1 MNKDKVLIIG
11 NKPYKNLSIGK
22 LIDNFQNNVRCN
34 FSIPLPEFN
43 NGAIYDELAL
53 CNHQWSNLVQKNL
66 SLDDIIKI
74 YRDAYSVEY
83 MQKYYSLYKKSLK
96 NYKRVWYAKEDTRN
110 FNIGLS
116 IIGCPY
122 TLNAI
127 PRTGYTAMLQK
138 ILQGKDVFVTNFS
151 IQKEVRYTS
160 YVYKEYALKIY
171 ESEKNKKQG
180 KKESVPTCHDSETDV
195 KILRWLHD
203 NKIIDASL
211 CFLQDVDDK
220 NFLLDFESE
229 KLIVSDFIRELIYK
243 FKRNKEK
250 ILKMKTFN
258 QKE

>member
-1 MNKDKVLIIG
+1 VNKDKVLIIG

-66 SLDDIIKI
+66 SLDDIIKL
-74 YRDAYSVEY
+74 YRDAYNVEY

-110 FNIGLS
+110 FNEGLS
-116 IIGCPY
+116 NIGCPY
-122 TLNAI
+122 KISAI
-127 PRTGYTAMLQK
+127 PRTGYTVMLQK
-138 ILQGKDVFVTNFS
+138 ILEGKSVFVTNFS
-151 IQKEVRYTS
+151 IQKEVRFS
-160 YVYKEYALKIY
+160 IYVDKEYSLKEY

-180 KKESVPTCHDSETDV
+180 KKESIPTCHDSSTDV

-203 NKIIDASL
+203 HKIIDASL
-211 CFLQDVDDK
+211 CFLQDVDDRK
-220 NFLLDFESE
+220 YILDPNLEKGVISDYISELVYNFKSELL
-229 KLIVSDFIRELIYK
+229 
-243 FKRNKEK
+243 
-250 ILKMKTFN
+250 
-258 QKE
+258 